1 MLSGINIDIEY
12 EGTIYHVQTEDSGLS
27 SPVVVTTVFKNGAI
41 LKTRKTSYAEI
52 VKSKEL
58 KAVLKEMMTLQ
69 HKETIEDLK
78 SGKLLGT
85 EKTSAP
91 RAITPQPEPP
101 TAPTPKPVAASDA
114 AKKRSNA

>member
-69 HKETIEDLK
+69 HKETIEAPGGNLVFPFLFNLFDQRSHSARRLLK
-78 SGKLLGT
+78 LPNCPLMQVFVLSHG
-85 EKTSAP
+85 S
-91 RAITPQPEPP
+91 Q
-101 TAPTPKPVAASDA
+101 
-114 AKKRSNA
+114 